1 MKVNKKTVMILSFC
15 LGLAMFVTTA
25 FADIVSKTG
34 YEQMKDSIKFTAESF
49 SEKLDSFTMQ
59 ATMTLKDNDK
69 VLTATTSTDK
79 FDNKNMVTESTNSE
93 EYSKGPK
100 RIHYSYRDKEGS
112 IWKDSNNDTYY
123 VSNYPMPKD
132 SKLFH
137 NPFKEEKFSD
147 VEKIIDAVVGNLKDY
162 VVVNEKSDG
171 SKEFSGSLSEGQIPS
186 LVNAVSSFAYK
197 QAFTGGRYDSSNDI
211 SIPQLTSDLYI
222 RDIKGKMVVNK
233 DGIAESFFASGIL
246 SGKDKDGVFHD
257 LTLELL
263 IKAMD
268 INSTTITKPNL
279 EGKKVEKQDNRILPE
294 DNFISEKL
302 VGKYKN
308 NIVIEKDGKYVKIG
322 ERIVEITSAAD
333 KHVNGRYYEEY
344 KNEYADYGKEKLDI
358 TFDAVSLPDS
368 FNSAEFKY
376 TNSSGIEQNGHI
388 YFDMTGGRLN
398 FDIPERSSNPNTM
411 YDSNFS
417 MVFGE

>member
-1 MKVNKKTVMILSFC
+1 MKVNKKTVMVLSFC
-15 LGLAMFVTTA
+15 LGLVMFVTTA

-34 YEQMKDSIKFTAESF
+34 YEQMKDSIKFTAENF
-49 SEKLDSFTMQ
+49 SEKLDSFTTQ
-59 ATMTLKDNDK
+59 ATVTLKDNDK
-69 VLTATTSTDK
+69 VLMTATNTEK
-79 FDNKNMVTESTNSE
+79 YDNKKRATESTNSE

-100 RIHYSYRDKEGS
+100 RINYSYRDKEGS
-112 IWKDSNNDTYY
+112 IWKDSYNDTYY
-123 VSNYPMPKD
+123 VSNYPMQSD
-132 SKLFH
+132 SKLFA
-137 NPFKEEKFSD
+137 NPFKEDKFSD
-147 VEKIIDAVVGNLKDY
+147 IEKIIDAFVGNLKDY

-197 QAFTGGRYDSSNDI
+197 QTFTGMRYDSSNDV

-222 RDIKGKMVVNK
+222 KDVKGKMVVNK

-257 LTLELL
+257 LTLEVLMKTL
-263 IKAMD
+263 D

-279 EGKKVEKQDNRILPE
+279 DGKKVEKQDNRMPSE

-308 NIVIEKDGKYVKIG
+308 NIIIEKDGKYVKIG

-333 KHVNGRYYEEY
+333 KHVKGRYYEEY
-344 KNEYADYGKEKLDI
+344 KNEYADYGKEKLDL
-358 TFDAVSLPDS
+358 TFDSVSTN

-376 TNSSGIEQNGHI
+376 TNSTGIEQNGHI
-388 YFDMTGGRLN
+388 YFDMSGGGLN
-398 FDIPERSSNPNTM
+398 FDIPEKSGKPNTM
-411 YDSNFS
+411 YDSSFS
-417 MVFGE
+417 MAFDE